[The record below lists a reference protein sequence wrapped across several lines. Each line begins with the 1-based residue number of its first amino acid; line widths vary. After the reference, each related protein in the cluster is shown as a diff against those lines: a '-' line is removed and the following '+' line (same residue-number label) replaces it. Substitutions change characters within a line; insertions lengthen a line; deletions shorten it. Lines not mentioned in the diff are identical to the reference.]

1 MVGLRPIRIFAA
13 LDFSVIINLD
23 SSKYSRQ
30 PWATAIYEIN
40 RVACEDG
47 RERRC
52 NRPRY
57 KESETKKGGRG
68 GGVVG
73 AVFAKT
79 FKGDF
84 SKPSVRHIAK
94 YQFEIFKRNIEGNNL
109 K

>member
-13 LDFSVIINLD
+13 LNFSVIINLD

-57 KESETKKGGRG
+57 KERDQGEGGRR
-68 GGVVG
+68 

-79 FKGDF
+79 FKEDF
-84 SKPSVRHIAK
+84 SRPSIRSAKLAK
-94 YQFEIFKRNIEGNNL
+94 YQFEILRKNML
-109 K
+109 KINSFR

>member
-57 KESETKKGGRG
+57 KERETKKREG
-68 GGVVG
+68 GGS
-73 AVFAKT
+73 AKT
-79 FKGDF
+79 FKEDF
-84 SKPSVRHIAK
+84 SRPSICYIAK
-94 YQFEIFKRNIEGNNL
+94 YQFEILKRNILKINNF

>member
-47 RERRC
+47 KERRC
-52 NRPRY
+52 NKPRY
-57 KESETKKGGRG
+57 KERETKRDGGKGR
-68 GGVVG
+68 

-84 SKPSVRHIAK
+84 SRPSIHHIAK
-94 YQFEIFKRNIEGNNL
+94 YQLQILRRNV
-109 K
+109 KD